1 MSFFKALGNFWVK
14 TFDYKGESSRKEFW
28 AGILQIVVLLFVML
42 GFGYYLCGF
51 ENFES
56 KYLLIFSL
64 VYWGIVVLPYI
75 SLIIRRL
82 WDIGF
87 TGLGIFIVFIL
98 IFPTAGIMIFIVG
111 LLPTNSFVLNQSNI
125 LHKLVRSK

>member
-56 KYLLIFSL
+56 KYLLIFFVSL
-64 VYWGIVVLPYI
+64 LGYCC
-75 SLIIRRL
+75 
-82 WDIGF
+82 F
-87 TGLGIFIVFIL
+87 TIYQFD
-98 IFPTAGIMIFIVG
+98 
-111 LLPTNSFVLNQSNI
+111 N
-125 LHKLVRSK
+125 